1 MRWKFM
7 DSLRDLIYEELTTL
21 DTDKI
26 EATDITTA
34 NIGRFYTSCASVE
47 TPDGIID
54 TFTFKDPPTATAIA
68 TVAPGSEIVYVNGTR
83 KTRVTHYDLVTN
95 TVVFTAGN
103 IPAGGEVV
111 TADLIALE
119 L

>member
-1 MRWKFM
+1 MANER
-7 DSLRDLIYEELTTL
+7 SLRDLLQEQLDDL
-21 DTDKI
+21 DTDKV
-26 EATDITTA
+26 EPADITTA

-47 TPDGIID
+47 TPDGMITD
-54 TFTFKDPPTATAIA
+54 FTFKDPPTNTLIT
-68 TVAPGSEIVYVNGTR
+68 TVAAGSEIVYVDGTR
-83 KTRVTHYDLVTN
+83 KTRVTHYDLAGNVVT
-95 TVVFTAGN
+95 FTAGN

>member
-7 DSLRDLIYEELTTL
+7 DNNLRKKIYDELDGKT
-21 DTDKI
+21 
-26 EATDITTA
+26 APADITTA
-34 NIGRFYTSCASVE
+34 NIGRLYTGCATVE
-47 TPDGIID
+47 TPDGIIG
-54 TFTFKDPPTATAIA
+54 TFTFKDPVTDTPIT
-68 TVAPGSEIVYVNGTR
+68 TVAGGSEIVYVDGAR